1 MRGAFSLLYS
11 VVIFVIVLLIILSA
25 STVRLSDEEIEA
37 PSQEAIKAN
46 LGMEREFMSSIIL
59 GETDYSSQKLFND
72 FLSGADDDICN
83 RLQECIVY
91 SITKG
96 RPCKVAEI
104 SFGTANKIGDFYGF
118 GVETTPQIGTQ
129 CEFDKNIF
137 DDLGGGVSQRICY
150 LKDIDEYDEKE
161 DSNYHKDLYEAN
173 GLSINDCVL
182 VTQNLAKE
190 GSTEMTPEVDSEKP
204 HIYVVRDRLSRNGE
218 LIRIAP
224 GSLILTVGSGGIDS
238 NENCE
243 YNFYICPQTALVS
256 SEEDPLLRVYNLIN
270 TLEIYPDEVNSEI
283 PYYGVEIDTGDNSK
297 TYKFTFLVDIASET
311 ESDRDV
317 AQIIDSIKTG
327 FSENMRKFNEGS
339 YNAEQYWYKAK
350 HWTISRE
357 PVLDNNCWAD
367 DFDNDI
373 KTAGSKSIY
382 FDCGSDG
389 KCDSQI
395 KIVGVVRQD
404 YEEGALSLDS
414 MYEDIKD
421 IFNFNKDNK
430 KSLIKDVIESYE
442 TSDMELSELKDVVD
456 EMDDEDF
463 TYLDVKMRINN
474 AAHGSD
480 NIRPFLFEKD
490 YLSTIVTFCEV

>member
-59 GETDYSSQKLFND
+59 SSGDYTSSTSFKN
-72 FLSGADDDICN
+72 FLSGADGDICN

-104 SFGTANKIGDFYGF
+104 SFGTASTIGDFYGF
-118 GVETTPQIGTQ
+118 GKSTNPIIGTE
-129 CEFDKNIF
+129 CDFDKDIF
-137 DDLGGGVSQRICY
+137 DDLGGGVSQRVCY
-150 LKDIDEYDEKE
+150 LKTPGEVSDTHYQNE
-161 DSNYHKDLYEAN
+161 LYEAN
-173 GLSINDCVL
+173 GLSINNCVL
-182 VTQNLAKE
+182 VTENLAKD
-190 GSTEMTPEVDSEKP
+190 GSTEITENVDFDDP
-204 HIYVVRDRLSRNGE
+204 YVYVVKDRFSRDGE
-218 LIRIAP
+218 NTRIAP

-243 YNFYICPQTALVS
+243 YNFYICPQAALVG

-283 PYYGVEIDTGDNSK
+283 PYYGVEIDTGDDSK

-311 ESDRDV
+311 ESERDIR
-317 AQIIDSIKTG
+317 QIVDSIKTG
-327 FSENMRKFNEGS
+327 FSENMRKFNDGS
-339 YNAEQYWYKAK
+339 YNAEQYWYEAR
-350 HWTISRE
+350 HWGISRE

-421 IFNFNKDNK
+421 IFNLNIDNK

-456 EMDDEDF
+456 DMDDEDF

-474 AAHGSD
+474 AVHGSD